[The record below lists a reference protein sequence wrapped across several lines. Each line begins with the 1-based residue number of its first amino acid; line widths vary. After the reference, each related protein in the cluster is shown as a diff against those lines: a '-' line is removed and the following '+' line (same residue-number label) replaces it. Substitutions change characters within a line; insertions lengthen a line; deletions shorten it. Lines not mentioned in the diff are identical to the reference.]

1 MKSSVS
7 ERTVEYFMAVRETAR
22 VVPTEPQLMEDWK
35 ETDCKVRLGEDVGS
49 AVAARPTL
57 AGATVSAQPKTPL
70 HLTRADSSTV
80 PLLIDPYRLTVETY
94 RYLMAFSTL

>member
-7 ERTVEYFMAVRETAR
+7 EQTVEYFMAVRETAR

-49 AVAARPTL
+49 AVAVRPTL

-80 PLLIDPYRLTVETY
+80 PLLIDQYRLTVETY